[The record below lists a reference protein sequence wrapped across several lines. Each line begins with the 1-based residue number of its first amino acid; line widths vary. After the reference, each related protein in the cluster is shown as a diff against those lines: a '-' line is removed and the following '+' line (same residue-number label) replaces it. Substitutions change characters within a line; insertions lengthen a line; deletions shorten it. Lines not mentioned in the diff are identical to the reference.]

1 MTLSLADMG
10 VVVTT
15 QKGAHYSALLLLL
28 VISIAIF
35 RALTKPKTSAPLFDP
50 PGFFE
55 FSATRRKK
63 QALHGG
69 QSLLERSEKAYPGT
83 CFRIMTDFGEVTM
96 LPLKYVNEVRNDE
109 RFDLGGWSLHS
120 FPENVRGLDAFRSR
134 REQIAEVS
142 KRQLT
147 KYLSTYTQPLNEE
160 TALALSEALTED
172 QDWHTISLKHVVLHL
187 TTRISSRIFLGKELC
202 RNEAWLKVSREY
214 AVAAFMAVRQAV
226 VWPPPLRGLIS
237 RFMPWSR
244 RAVSLIEDAR
254 RCMAPVLE
262 RRQRERASG
271 NYIPYHDAIEWL
283 EASSIAGK
291 DDPVLAQ
298 LALSALAIHTTAD
311 LLSQAVGD
319 LAVHH
324 EFVEPLRD
332 EITECLAQD
341 GWERK
346 SLYNMKL
353 LDSCIKESQRM
364 KPLAMISMG
373 RRVETDVTLS
383 DGTFLPKG
391 SLTAFSCQRRWD
403 PTLYANASQWDG
415 ARFFNKRK
423 EKGQE
428 QTAQL
433 VATSPDHMAFGYGR
447 QACPGRFFAASVTKI
462 VLAHLL
468 LKYDVRLH
476 DREPQTAA
484 LGFTLSSDP
493 SVKVDVRRRKEGVDF
508 AST

>member
-28 VISIAIF
+28 VISIATF

-96 LPLKYVNEVRNDE
+96 LPLKYVNE
-109 RFDLGGWSLHS
+109 S
-120 FPENVRGLDAFRSR
+120 FPENVRGLDAFR
-134 REQIAEVS
+134 
-142 KRQLT
+142 
-147 KYLSTYTQPLNEE
+147 STYTQPLNEE

-172 QDWHTISLKHVVLHL
+172 QVLHL

-271 NYIPYHDAIEWL
+271 NYIPYNDAIEWL

-332 EITECLAQD
+332 EITECLAQN

-383 DGTFLPKG
+383 DGIFLPKG

-484 LGFTLSSDP
+484 LGFALSSDP

>member
-28 VISIAIF
+28 VISIATF

-271 NYIPYHDAIEWL
+271 NYIPYNDAIEWL

-364 KPLAMISMG
+364 KPLAMTKMG
-373 RRVETDVTLS
+373 SYPL
-383 DGTFLPKG
+383 
-391 SLTAFSCQRRWD
+391 CQSFPMGWR
-403 PTLYANASQWDG
+403 
-415 ARFFNKRK
+415 RFFNKRK

-484 LGFTLSSDP
+484 LGFALSSDP

>member
-1 MTLSLADMG
+1 MDSAVNMTFSPADMG
-10 VVVTT
+10 VVATA

-28 VISIAIF
+28 VISIATF
-35 RALTKPKTSAPLFDP
+35 RALTKPKTNVPLFDP

-96 LPLKYVNEVRNDE
+96 LPLKCVNEVRNDE
-109 RFDLGGWSLHS
+109 RFDLGGWSLH
-120 FPENVRGLDAFRSR
+120 
-134 REQIAEVS
+134 
-142 KRQLT
+142 
-147 KYLSTYTQPLNEE
+147 PLNEE
-160 TALALSEALTED
+160 TALALSETLTED

-187 TTRISSRIFLGKELC
+187 TTRISSRIFLGEELC

-214 AVAAFMAVRQAV
+214 AVAAFLAARQAV

-237 RFMPWSR
+237 RFLPWSR

-271 NYIPYHDAIEWL
+271 NYIPYNDAIEWL

-332 EITECLAQD
+332 EITKCLAQD
-341 GWERK
+341 GLERK
-346 SLYNMKL
+346 SLYDMKL

-364 KPLAMISMG
+364 KPLAM
-373 RRVETDVTLS
+373 
-383 DGTFLPKG
+383 
-391 SLTAFSCQRRWD
+391 
-403 PTLYANASQWDG
+403 
-415 ARFFNKRK
+415 
-423 EKGQE
+423 
-428 QTAQL
+428 
-433 VATSPDHMAFGYGR
+433 
-447 QACPGRFFAASVTKI
+447 
-462 VLAHLL
+462 
-468 LKYDVRLH
+468 
-476 DREPQTAA
+476 
-484 LGFTLSSDP
+484 
-493 SVKVDVRRRKEGVDF
+493 
-508 AST
+508 

>member
-28 VISIAIF
+28 VISIATF

-160 TALALSEALTED
+160 TALALSDALTED

-271 NYIPYHDAIEWL
+271 NYIPYNDAIEWL

-291 DDPVLAQ
+291 DDP
-298 LALSALAIHTTAD
+298 
-311 LLSQAVGD
+311 
-319 LAVHH
+319 
-324 EFVEPLRD
+324 FVEPLRD

-346 SLYNMKL
+346 PLYNMKL

-383 DGTFLPKG
+383 DGIFLPKG

-476 DREPQTAA
+476 DRKPQIAA
-484 LGFTLSSDP
+484 LGFALSSDP